1 MSELDF
7 FAANRDVVA
16 DELNRLA
23 AANNVAPERLALGLC
38 EVPEGADSASVN
50 RALYGLFLT
59 DMDVLVGVAITRH
72 VLNRFEALAGCDNR
86 HTELCRN

>member
-1 MSELDF
+1 MTDADF
-7 FAANRDVVA
+7 FAANRDMVA

-23 AANNVAPERLALGLC
+23 SANHVAPERLALGLC
-38 EVPEGADSASVN
+38 EVPEGADTTNVQ

-59 DMDVLVGVAITRH
+59 DRDVAVGVAITRH
-72 VLNRFEALAGCDNR
+72 ILNRFEALSGCNNR